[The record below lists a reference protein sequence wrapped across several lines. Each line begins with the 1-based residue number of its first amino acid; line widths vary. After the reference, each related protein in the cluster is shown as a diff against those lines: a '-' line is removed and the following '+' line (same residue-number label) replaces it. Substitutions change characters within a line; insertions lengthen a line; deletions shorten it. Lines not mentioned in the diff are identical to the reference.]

1 MCAMSGTL
9 FPDTRQSVLRPEEL
23 YPADRCFAG
32 ENQEHE
38 LWKLCRKFF
47 GVLRKIFG

>member
-1 MCAMSGTL
+1 MSGTL
-9 FPDTRQSVLRPEEL
+9 FPNARQSVLGPEEL
-23 YPADRCFAG
+23 YPEDVYFAG

-47 GVLRKIFG
+47 GVLRKIFD